1 MAQFMPWCFS
11 SLAASAPLGVTFP
24 VKSAAQDWAYKLWEM
39 GFQPLYEAALL
50 RGFGILVL

>member
-1 MAQFMPWCFS
+1 M
-11 SLAASAPLGVTFP
+11 
-24 VKSAAQDWAYKLWEM
+24 KSAAQDWAYKLLEM